1 MTEDQALAV
10 IERPRVRQVDRLRQS
25 NRKRV
30 EGFGW

>member
-10 IERPRVRQVDRLRQS
+10 IERPRARQVERLRQG

-30 EGFGW
+30 EAFG